1 MRIGAPAREAEPM
14 RLAVLACLLQL
25 ALLAAPAR
33 ATTVAYLDGD
43 AVWLAATDG
52 SKRHQLSGPAGDGRV
67 WTELAQSDN
76 GRVLAVRREPGKIA
90 PLNSFT
96 LWGPDRA
103 AIHHGALIGQP
114 GWFTYAYPVSL
125 DLTADGTN
133 VVYGYSNT
141 RGIVPNAQFES
152 GTYVIYA
159 DRVPASEPWRIP
171 GQRWPTTVGDRLV
184 TASGAT
190 VLTQRADGQPPFTG
204 DFDPW
209 LDVSGTGLEPART
222 DVAANGA
229 VAAVELHAW
238 NGGTQTESRIALIP
252 VAGLGGA
259 VKPGDCF
266 LPAQGLAS
274 DASLSQD
281 GTLVAWHDDRGVV
294 VAGVPDFSGSEP
306 CTLTTPPVV
315 ISATG
320 KRPSLGAAQLPSAPP
335 PVPPAGGGGG
345 PGGDGAAPPR
355 PAAQLAGRVKAA
367 ALKRGVPIKVS
378 VAAAGSV
385 TAVGRVGKRVVAR
398 GKATAKRAGTV
409 TLRLKATRKRLA
421 RLRGKTLVVRV
432 TGPGGTA
439 TLRRTLR

>member
-1 MRIGAPAREAEPM
+1 M
-14 RLAVLACLLQL
+14 RLAVLACLLL
-25 ALLAAPAR
+25 PALLAAPAH

-43 AVWLAATDG
+43 SVWLAAPDG

-103 AIHHGALIGQP
+103 AIHHGALTGQP

-152 GTYVIYA
+152 GTYVLYA

-171 GQRWPTTVGDRLV
+171 DQEWPTTVGDRLV
-184 TASGAT
+184 TAAGST
-190 VLTQRADGQPPFTG
+190 VHVQRADEQPPFTG
-204 DFDPW
+204 GFDGW
-209 LDVSGTGLEPART
+209 LDVAGTGLELTRT

-229 VAAVELHAW
+229 IAALELHAW
-238 NGGTQTESRIALIP
+238 NGGTLAESRIAVIP
-252 VAGLGGA
+252 VGGLGGD
-259 VKPGDCF
+259 VQPGDCF
-266 LPAQGLAS
+266 LPAQGLAR

-281 GTLVAWHDDRGVV
+281 GTLVAWQDDRGVV

-306 CTLTTPPVV
+306 CALTRAPVV

-320 KRPSLGAAQLPSAPP
+320 KMPSLGAATLPTAPP

-345 PGGDGAAPPR
+345 GGGGPAGGA
-355 PAAQLAGRVKAA
+355 PAKPVATLPARLKARALRRGVALRVK
-367 ALKRGVPIKVS
+367 
-378 VAAAGSV
+378 VAAAGPV
-385 TAVGRVGKRVVAR
+385 KAVGRVGGKVVAR
-398 GKATAKRAGTV
+398 GKTRAKQAGTV
-409 TLRLKATRKRLA
+409 TLRLKATRKRPA
-421 RLRGKTLVVRV
+421 RLRGKTLVIRV
-432 TGPGGTA
+432 TAGGAA
-439 TLRRTLR
+439 TTVKRKLR